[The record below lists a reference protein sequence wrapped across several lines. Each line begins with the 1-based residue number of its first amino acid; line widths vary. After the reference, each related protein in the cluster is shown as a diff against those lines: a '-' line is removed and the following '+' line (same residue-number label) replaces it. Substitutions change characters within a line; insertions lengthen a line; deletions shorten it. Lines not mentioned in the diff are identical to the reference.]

1 MKFAKEH
8 KLESI
13 IALIVATLIGAFGFS
28 GIITVG
34 DNTPPVDELPIIES
48 TEMPESLDCT
58 TCLLPMQYQKKV
70 EEKFVWQCFR
80 CGKKYFVFTE
90 DGKTIIEETWGPPR

>member
-1 MKFAKEH
+1 MARINIQNEDMSQMVKDSEK
-8 KLESI
+8 KQL
-13 IALIVATLIGAFGFS
+13 
-28 GIITVG
+28 
-34 DNTPPVDELPIIES
+34 PMVDS

-70 EEKFVWQCFR
+70 DGKFVWQCFR

>member
-1 MKFAKEH
+1 MVNDSEKKQ
-8 KLESI
+8 L
-13 IALIVATLIGAFGFS
+13 
-28 GIITVG
+28 
-34 DNTPPVDELPIIES
+34 PMVDS

-70 EEKFVWQCFR
+70 DGKFVWQCFR

-90 DGKTIIEETWGPPR
+90 LIPSIKREKYIILEILQTKFYLI

>member
-1 MKFAKEH
+1 MARINIQNEDMSQMVKDSEK
-8 KLESI
+8 KQL
-13 IALIVATLIGAFGFS
+13 
-28 GIITVG
+28 
-34 DNTPPVDELPIIES
+34 PMVDS

-70 EEKFVWQCFR
+70 DGKFVWQCFR

-90 DGKTIIEETWGPPR
+90 DGKTIIE

>member
-1 MKFAKEH
+1 MVNDSEKKQ
-8 KLESI
+8 L
-13 IALIVATLIGAFGFS
+13 
-28 GIITVG
+28 
-34 DNTPPVDELPIIES
+34 PMVDS

-70 EEKFVWQCFR
+70 DGKFVWQCFR

-90 DGKTIIEETWGPPR
+90 DGKNDY

>member
-1 MKFAKEH
+1 MARINIQNEDMSQMVKDSEK
-8 KLESI
+8 KQL
-13 IALIVATLIGAFGFS
+13 
-28 GIITVG
+28 
-34 DNTPPVDELPIIES
+34 PMVDS

-70 EEKFVWQCFR
+70 NGKFVWQCFR